1 VSLFVDFPPNPSMN
15 VRTSYDGL
23 WRKRLRALNKAWPEF
38 LAGEIEALHKARVAS
53 RRIRE
58 ALPVIGVAAP
68 PAKLK
73 KLEKKMRNLTRHL
86 GPIRELDVE
95 LGMIEQRA
103 ADDELSRTALAVVRR
118 DVAAQRQ
125 ALRRHLAK
133 DPPVKDIR
141 KLIKKLERITDSKQA
156 KPSHQDA
163 WRAALAAT
171 LMRRAKKLKAAV
183 DDAGAL
189 YASERLHA
197 VRIAIK
203 KLRYALEIAEETGQ
217 AGAKPLLKTLKREQ
231 DRLGHLH
238 DVEALLAHVREA
250 EASPRI
256 GARAADLRTY
266 ADTLERDCRALHA
279 EFVEDR
285 DALMTCVHDVRHG
298 LVPALTTRHLRQA
311 PVRDT
316 QRRPRRGTAKRA

>member
-1 VSLFVDFPPNPSMN
+1 MN

-23 WRKRLRALNKAWPEF
+23 WRKRLGALNRAWPEF
-38 LAGEIEALHKARVAS
+38 LAGETEALHKARVAS

-73 KLEKKMRNLTRHL
+73 KLRRKMRELTRHL

-95 LGMIEQRA
+95 LGMIEDRG
-103 ADDELSRTALAVVRR
+103 ADDERSRAALAVVRR

-125 ALRRHLAK
+125 ALRRRLAE
-133 DPPVKDIR
+133 DPPVKDLR
-141 KLIKKLERITDSKQA
+141 KLIKKLERVTAKQRKSNGA
-156 KPSHQDA
+156 ANGHSSAHQDV

-171 LMRRAKKLKAAV
+171 LMRRAKKLKTAL
-183 DDAGAL
+183 DEAGSL
-189 YASERLHA
+189 YVPERLHG
-197 VRIAIK
+197 VRIAVK

-217 AGAKPLLKTLKREQ
+217 PAAKPLLKALKREQ

-238 DVEALLAHVREA
+238 DLEALLRHVRDA
-250 EASPRI
+250 EASTGA
-256 GARAADLRTY
+256 GARGKDLRAY

-279 EFVEDR
+279 AFMEGRADLY
-285 DALMTCVHDVRHG
+285 ACVQDVRHA
-298 LVPALTTRHLRQA
+298 LVPALTSRHRRQA
-311 PVRDT
+311 PVVDT
-316 QRRPRRGTAKRA
+316 HERPRRGTAKRA